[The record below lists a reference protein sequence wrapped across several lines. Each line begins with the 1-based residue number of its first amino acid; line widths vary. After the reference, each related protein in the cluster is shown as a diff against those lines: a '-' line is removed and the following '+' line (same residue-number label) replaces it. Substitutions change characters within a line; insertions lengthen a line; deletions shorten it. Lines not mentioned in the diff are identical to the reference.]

1 MAKRASTPSE
11 AGDETIKDTLETERV
26 AAEPSGDE
34 GAPAPAQA
42 EAAQAVA
49 QDGTV
54 EPESAEQQMQAQI
67 EALQA
72 KADDHWDRLLRT
84 QAEMENL
91 RKRSQRDIENA
102 HKFALEGFAGELLGV
117 NTRQELAAASQTLF
131 ERLTVAGYSASFYV
145 GKCLAPIGLRAADL
159 RDADI
164 RIGQTRPRGRE
175 AEALAELHST
185 DDTTRIGE
193 NYFLQVGQEDGPAG
207 HLQAPIL
214 HYNYGSWR
222 IRALADSCIG

>member
-26 AAEPSGDE
+26 GAEPSGDD

-42 EAAQAVA
+42 EAGQAVA

-117 NTRQELAAASQTLF
+117 KDSLEMGLSAAEREDGDIASIREGMELTLKLLSQTMAKYNVIEINPLGEKF
-131 ERLTVAGYSASFYV
+131 DPEQHQAMNMLEDQNAAPNTVVMVIQKGYLLNGRLLRPALVSVA
-145 GKCLAPIGLRAADL
+145 K
-159 RDADI
+159 
-164 RIGQTRPRGRE
+164 
-175 AEALAELHST
+175 
-185 DDTTRIGE
+185 
-193 NYFLQVGQEDGPAG
+193 
-207 HLQAPIL
+207 
-214 HYNYGSWR
+214 
-222 IRALADSCIG
+222 